1 MTAIQNALGL
11 LWRSWRQSYGGI
23 DKDYLKDLD
32 KFLEDWPVESL
43 SNDRV
48 VDYVL
53 STDPEPEYQR
63 YGIVTKK

>member
-1 MTAIQNALGL
+1 MTAIQDALGL
-11 LWRSWRQSYGGI
+11 LWRAWKRGYGGV
-23 DKDYLKDLD
+23 DRAFEADLD

-43 SNDRV
+43 SSDRV